1 MLALAMLI
9 DALVGEARW
18 LRIGLQHPVVVIG
31 NMIVALENGLNCGSN
46 RQFRGALALAVLLLL
61 GLVVSLPIALWEHG
75 WPFEILG
82 AAILIAQRSLVDH
95 VQAVA
100 NGLRESLAEG
110 RKQVSM
116 IVGRDPESLDA
127 AGVSRAAIESA
138 AENFSDGVS
147 APIFWFAV
155 AGLPG
160 IVVYKIVNTADSM
173 IGHRN
178 ERYLEFGWASAR
190 LDDVLNFL
198 PSRLTGLLFCAV
210 AGSTDAFRT
219 MLRDAPKHR
228 SPSAGWPE
236 SAMASLL
243 GIALAGPRK
252 YGDLIVDDPYMNADG
267 RREAT
272 ADDISRAIM
281 LLWRAWSAILLLA
294 GVAAV
299 VALGR

>member
-31 NMIVALENGLNCGSN
+31 NMIAALENGLNCGSN
-46 RQFRGALALAVLLLL
+46 RRLRGVLSLAVLLVT
-61 GLVVSLPIALWEHG
+61 GLAVSLPIALWEHG
-75 WPFEILG
+75 WPLEILG

-178 ERYLEFGWASAR
+178 ERYLEFGWASAC

-243 GIALAGPRK
+243 GVALAGPRK

-294 GVAAV
+294 TMAAV
-299 VALGR
+299 IPLGT